1 MTFTGSSYPSDYG
14 GTSSVYA
21 GGGDDY
27 YGDQYNG
34 TRAGFQT
41 GRTDGLFK
49 YMSPADEEFLND
61 MTQHPFVNRVANN
74 FVRGG
79 IAAGGLTAAY
89 GVGRGIYDRMG

>member
-14 GTSSVYA
+14 GSSYA

-34 TRAGFQT
+34 TMAGFQT
-41 GRTDGLFK
+41 GRTDGPFK
-49 YMSPADEEFLND
+49 YMLPGDEEFLAD
-61 MTQHPFVNRVANN
+61 MIQNPFVNHVANN

-79 IAAGGLTAAY
+79 IAAGGLTAAL
-89 GVGRGIYDRMG
+89 GVGRGIYTRMA

>member
-1 MTFTGSSYPSDYG
+1 MCDFPYAPAMTFTGSSYPSDYG

-41 GRTDGLFK
+41 GRTDGLFN
-49 YMSPADEEFLND
+49 YLAPADEDFLPD
-61 MTQHPFVNRVANN
+61 T
-74 FVRGG
+74 
-79 IAAGGLTAAY
+79 L
-89 GVGRGIYDRMG
+89 

>member
-14 GTSSVYA
+14 GTSYA

-27 YGDQYNG
+27 YGDQYAG

-41 GRTDGLFK
+41 GRTDGLFD
-49 YMSPADEEFLND
+49 YLAPGDEEFLHDTLQN
-61 MTQHPFVNRVANN
+61 PFLGRVANN

-79 IAAGGLTAAY
+79 IAAGGLTAAI